1 MKKDG
6 IQTRNRKVTAK
17 SKKRR
22 GADLT
27 SMELFK
33 SFDKPFPT
41 FPPPNITPSMHA
53 QYMNTGG
60 FGHAHSSFMSPGA
73 HAHNASTSDFSCRL
87 STGYHGPMT
96 SSSFGGTGLGHSF
109 PTSFYGGASSGL
121 DLTNSGIVA
130 GAMA

>member
-22 GADLT
+22 GGADLT

-41 FPPPNITPSMHA
+41 FPPPNITPSVHA
-53 QYMNTGG
+53 QYMNGGG
-60 FGHAHSSFMSPGA
+60 FGHAHSSFMSPA
-73 HAHNASTSDFSCRL
+73 ATHAHNVGAGASDISCRL
-87 STGYHGPMT
+87 GSGYHGPMT
-96 SSSFGGTGLGHSF
+96 WARRRASASTG
-109 PTSFYGGASSGL
+109 
-121 DLTNSGIVA
+121 
-130 GAMA
+130 